1 MNKLLLKWAHL
12 LKDLAK
18 LVATIANYAS
28 RPSFMTWTP
37 PIKGEKV
44 FGLAKCN
51 TNYFLRVDDD
61 FHTLDHIN
69 FFIYTLWLFP

>member
-28 RPSFMTWTP
+28 RSSFMTWTP

-44 FGLAKCN
+44 CGLAKCN
-51 TNYFLRVDDD
+51 TTIF
-61 FHTLDHIN
+61 
-69 FFIYTLWLFP
+69 